1 MEQGFLD
8 PLGLADMITVPPE
21 CRLVIARDEP
31 ESDKDILREA
41 ELDAHDIYIS
51 AEPKGEEQSVVT
63 IKTNGP
69 LRVGGQRI
77 VHKPEDENAISSIR
91 VVVGKN
97 GEFRTMD
104 KVVDDIERSNPNAE
118 AFRERYDRWNGASHL
133 LDYETR

>member
-69 LRVGGQRI
+69 LQVNG
-77 VHKPEDENAISSIR
+77 HKKAPQLVDKNAISTICVS
-91 VVVGKN
+91 VGKN
-97 GEFRTMD
+97 GEFRTID
-104 KVVDDIERSNPNAE
+104 KLVDAIERCNPNAE